1 MMNPAMN
8 NMNMMNMGNMGNIGT
23 MYPGMNNMNMINSM
37 NMGMSPMMNMNMM
50 IPQRMINSGPITP
63 VKIEDNEGWTLT
75 FEKDGKET
83 KIKISPDKTVLEAG
97 NMFKLKANLAGDLKL
112 KYKYGSKFLDN
123 SLQLCQSG
131 LIEDSKINVVVEA

>member
-1 MMNPAMN
+1 MM
-8 NMNMMNMGNMGNIGT
+8 NMNMMNMA
-23 MYPGMNNMNMINSM
+23 
-37 NMGMSPMMNMNMM
+37 

-75 FEKDGKET
+75 YEKDGKET

-97 NMFKLKANLAGDLKL
+97 NIYKLKANIASDLKL

-131 LIEDSKINVVVEA
+131 LIDDSKINVVVEA